1 MSGARPRN
9 RRPSRGQQI
18 AFLGLVAAGITGYA
32 VFGLIRDD
40 LVLPYFGGGH
50 TATSRGPALHFHGVW
65 AFAMAA
71 AMACVALAAVVLIV
85 QNLRTPVGRKVDQ
98 TWSTWLS
105 GAGFL
110 AFLALVTLSHF
121 SII

>member
-1 MSGARPRN
+1 
-9 RRPSRGQQI
+9 
-18 AFLGLVAAGITGYA
+18 
-32 VFGLIRDD
+32 
-40 LVLPYFGGGH
+40 
-50 TATSRGPALHFHGVW
+50 
-65 AFAMAA
+65 MAA

-98 TWSTWLS
+98 TLSTRLS

-110 AFLALVTLSHF
+110 VFLALVTLSHF